1 MAAKRKSGGASA
13 TPPAAPRPRKSRDTG
28 APRADLPSFTRA
40 LFLGDIRHEFLF
52 PFPEPLDKRDPDEGA
67 LVRRI
72 IRELRALEDDLID
85 SAAFD
90 AEETIPEEVLRAF
103 ADIGMFGLSIP
114 KKYGGSGL
122 SATGYGRVFSALCDI
137 DPSLAVVVGVHC
149 GLGAKSIVLFG
160 DQGQKERY
168 LPLLARG
175 EMFAAYALTEPN
187 VGSDAQHVQ
196 ATAVRAPGRDGW
208 FVSGRKIWIGLGHR
222 AGIITT
228 FAQTEIVRRGEKVMR
243 PTAFLVRPDTPGFRV
258 LGTFSKL
265 GIRGSTQAELEY
277 VNVFVPND
285 HVLHEPGLGFS
296 VAVNVLNAGR
306 HSLSCGCTGGTRKIL
321 TEITKY
327 ASQRVQFGK
336 PIIEFEITQRKIAS
350 LTIDL
355 YAAEA
360 MVAAL
365 SSLMDSG
372 EADVALEAACAKV
385 FASELI
391 WRAADEMVQV
401 AGGRGFVKPFPYER
415 YLRDARIN
423 RIFEGTN
430 EILRLFIA
438 LSGLQE
444 QGEKLKE
451 LGVALKHPL
460 QNLGQI
466 GEFASSRVLTAF
478 GRGTDLKVNFHASLK
493 GHERYFEK
501 HVAEFKRAAEDA
513 VMQYR
518 TGIIEHQFVLERL
531 ANMAIE
537 LWGRAATLA
546 RTQRAIDD
554 RGAYNCA
561 HEISVCGMFCVES
574 GRRFKGNREALDAR
588 EEELDGHR
596 RSIAEAV
603 RKAGGAVA
611 KDPILEE

>member
-1 MAAKRKSGGASA
+1 
-13 TPPAAPRPRKSRDTG
+13 
-28 APRADLPSFTRA
+28 
-40 LFLGDIRHEFLF
+40 
-52 PFPEPLDKRDPDEGA
+52 
-67 LVRRI
+67 
-72 IRELRALEDDLID
+72 
-85 SAAFD
+85 
-90 AEETIPEEVLRAF
+90 
-103 ADIGMFGLSIP
+103 
-114 KKYGGSGL
+114 
-122 SATGYGRVFSALCDI
+122 
-137 DPSLAVVVGVHC
+137 
-149 GLGAKSIVLFG
+149 
-160 DQGQKERY
+160 
-168 LPLLARG
+168 
-175 EMFAAYALTEPN
+175 
-187 VGSDAQHVQ
+187 
-196 ATAVRAPGRDGW
+196 
-208 FVSGRKIWIGLGHR
+208 
-222 AGIITT
+222 
-228 FAQTEIVRRGEKVMR
+228 
-243 PTAFLVRPDTPGFRV
+243 
-258 LGTFSKL
+258 
-265 GIRGSTQAELEY
+265 
-277 VNVFVPND
+277 
-285 HVLHEPGLGFS
+285 
-296 VAVNVLNAGR
+296 
-306 HSLSCGCTGGTRKIL
+306 
-321 TEITKY
+321 
-327 ASQRVQFGK
+327 VQFGK

-350 LTIDL
+350 LAIDL

-365 SSLMDSG
+365 SALIDSG

-444 QGEKLKE
+444 QGDKLKE
-451 LGVALKHPL
+451 LGAALKHPL

-501 HVAEFKRAAEDA
+501 HVAEFKRATEDA

-518 TGIIEHQFVLERL
+518 KGIIEHQFVLERL

-537 LWGRAATLA
+537 LWARAATLA
-546 RTQRAIDD
+546 RTQAAIED
-554 RGAYNCA
+554 RGAFACT

-574 GRRFKGNREALDAR
+574 GRRFKGNREALDSR

-611 KDPILEE
+611 KDPVLEE